1 MDSASTLPWYIEAT
15 TFRMV
20 TVASV
25 WCAQLYAQ
33 HMAHLLRSV
42 VRLPLQVVV
51 PVQQLTPT
59 APYKWM
65 ALTISDAMRVSADAA
80 KLFGH
85 LGRRG
90 RWQRASLLLLR
101 LLPYGFDELCQSAVK
116 LTLG

>member
-15 TFRMV
+15 TYRIV

-33 HMAHLLRSV
+33 HMAHLLRSA

-80 KLFGH
+80 KLFGR
-85 LGRRG
+85 LGRLGSNGPSRI
-90 RWQRASLLLLR
+90 LL
-101 LLPYGFDELCQSAVK
+101 
-116 LTLG
+116 